1 MFARYYGWY
10 YLEKG
15 LSRTSKK
22 GQGYNYQQP
31 DRRTPVAKA
40 LIIWETC
47 SCSVIYLRV
56 KEKKGV
62 MIWKGCPHYR
72 HSQRYTILYYTNME
86 LCGVGVWGFGG
97 GGWIGVWG
105 GGGGGLGMV
114 DGGGG
119 GGGGGWGVLQR
130 TKKKIAN
137 CDIKTQQIS
146 CLYKF
151 EYSFYPRP
159 VLAFGY
165 CRWLRLSVCV
175 CGKHLL
181 VRAITCHA
189 FKLESPNLDNK
200 SKTPWLRSL

>member
-47 SCSVIYLRV
+47 SCRIWASVIYLRV

-97 GGWIGVWG
+97 VGGLGFGGVAG
-105 GGGGGLGMV
+105 GGGVGVGV
-114 DGGGG
+114 
-119 GGGGGWGVLQR
+119 GGGGWGGCVFLQR

-151 EYSFYPRP
+151 EYSF
-159 VLAFGY
+159 
-165 CRWLRLSVCV
+165 
-175 CGKHLL
+175 
-181 VRAITCHA
+181 I
-189 FKLESPNLDNK
+189 N
-200 SKTPWLRSL
+200 